1 MVVVSLRALQTHGL
15 VPGLTVP
22 VCGRGC
28 CHPHP
33 MRVRPHSRMRALQ
46 AWRAGAADASDT
58 RRHPVGGSSG
68 VCSEGTEQSICVCVE
83 SALLVYVGKHL
94 CFSSVTLKYWRDH
107 NCHKLRACHLAATDA
122 A

>member
-15 VPGLTVP
+15 APGLAVP
-22 VCGRGC
+22 ACGRAC
-28 CHPHP
+28 CHP

-46 AWRAGAADASDT
+46 AWRAGAADTSD
-58 RRHPVGGSSG
+58 PVGGSSG
-68 VCSEGTEQSICVCVE
+68 VCSEGAEQSICVCVE

-94 CFSSVTLKYWRDH
+94 CFSSVALKHWRDH
-107 NCHKLRACHLAATDA
+107 NCHKQRACHLAATDA